1 MEVADNSGDK
11 LNIDPQKP
19 SNSSDPGAG
28 DGKARDLERVHRL
41 KNGDRKALEEIVKEY
56 QNSVYRL
63 AYSLLQDREDAL
75 DVAQEAFL
83 RVHQAISRFA
93 EKAAF
98 STWLYRIVVNLCHDV
113 RRKRMR
119 RKDEFSLDQVAD
131 ERDESGDPPLQIADP
146 KGESPSEF
154 SAERELER
162 KVKEAME
169 SLPDKHRI
177 TLILRE
183 VEGLSYEE
191 IAQMTEVSLGT
202 VMSRLHYGRKK
213 LQEILQPF
221 L

>member
-1 MEVADNSGDK
+1 MNIPPQDSSKKTERASGDE
-11 LNIDPQKP
+11 
-19 SNSSDPGAG
+19 
-28 DGKARDLERVHRL
+28 KARDLELVHRL
-41 KNGDRKALEEIVKEY
+41 KNGDRKAFEEIIRQY
-56 QNSVYRL
+56 QNSVNRL
-63 AYSLLQDREDAL
+63 AYSLLQNREDAL
-75 DVAQEAFL
+75 DVTQEAFL

-131 ERDESGDPPLQIADP
+131 ERDESGEPPLQIADP
-146 KGESPSEF
+146 KGEDPSEV

-191 IAQMTEVSLGT
+191 IALMTEVSLGT

-213 LQEILQPF
+213 LQEVLQPF